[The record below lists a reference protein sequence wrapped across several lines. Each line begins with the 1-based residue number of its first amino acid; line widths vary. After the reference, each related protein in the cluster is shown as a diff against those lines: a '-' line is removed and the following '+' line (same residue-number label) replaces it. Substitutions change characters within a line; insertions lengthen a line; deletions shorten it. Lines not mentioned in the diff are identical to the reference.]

1 MGAALHCGV
10 RVGRFS
16 PEGRRSSASTIVTVS
31 HWGDIMRTLIAA
43 LVSVWMLAAV
53 AHAQLPDMPAR
64 DPQAQK
70 TGTAQLSGRVISLES
85 GRPLRRA
92 TVRAVGPELREG
104 RSATTDRD
112 GRWTLKGLPAGKYV
126 VSVTKG
132 GYVTLSYGQR
142 RPFDRGQQV
151 DVATGQTIDKLDVS
165 LPKGGVIVGRIQDE
179 FGEPFAGIRVA
190 TMRSRYVNGQRR
202 LVAVGPTDTT
212 DDIGQ
217 YRLHGLAPGEYYVS
231 ATNANVSFDVSD
243 DRLGY
248 ATTYFPGTPMLGDA
262 QRVTVTQG
270 QETANVNFD
279 LAPTRMASVSGI
291 ATNSQGKP
299 LANSLIVL
307 TSPLLQAG
315 IPTLSPAM
323 VRPDGSFTISNVTPG
338 DYRLETYAVADVQA
352 LTAAGGQSGVAETVS
367 MPITVNGEDI
377 TGLTVVAMPTTT
389 ATGRI
394 AFEGESSPKVVPG
407 AVTVM
412 AVPPAPTSIIP
423 GGLGRVRDD
432 WTFEAR
438 GLTDRRIFRV
448 SPPSGWYLKSVSL
461 KGNDV
466 TDSGVEC
473 TPGEDISGVEV
484 LLTKQAGT
492 IAGTAMLD
500 SKRATDYVVV
510 AFASDRARW
519 GTPSRFVRTAKPDQS
534 GRFEIKGLP
543 ADTYLVVALEY
554 LEPGEEAD
562 PEVLERLRPH
572 ATDLTLAEGEA
583 KVVSLKIR

>member
-1 MGAALHCGV
+1 MRLTGSAVLALFLATAAARAQVPGMP
-10 RVGRFS
+10 GRDA
-16 PEGRRSSASTIVTVS
+16 SA
-31 HWGDIMRTLIAA
+31 
-43 LVSVWMLAAV
+43 
-53 AHAQLPDMPAR
+53 P
-64 DPQAQK
+64 K

-104 RSATTDRD
+104 RSATTDGD
-112 GRWTLKGLPAGKYV
+112 GRWTIKGLPAGKYV

-142 RPFDRGQQV
+142 RPFDQGQQV
-151 DVATGQTIDKLDVS
+151 DLAAGQAIEKLDVS

-202 LVAVGPTDTT
+202 LVAVGPTDIT

-217 YRLHGLAPGEYYVS
+217 FRLHGLAPGDYYVS
-231 ATNANVSFDVSD
+231 ATNANVSFDVSE

-248 ATTYFPGTPMLGDA
+248 TTTYFPGTPILGEA
-262 QRVTVTQG
+262 ERVTVTQG
-270 QETANVNFD
+270 QETANINFD
-279 LAPTRMASVSGI
+279 LAPTRVANVSGV

-299 LANSLIVL
+299 LANSLILL
-307 TSPLLQAG
+307 TSPLLSAG

-338 DYRLETYAVADVQA
+338 DYRLETYAIADVQA

-377 TGLTVVAMPTTT
+377 TGLAVVAMPTTT

-394 AFEGESSPKVVPG
+394 VFEGEPNPKIVPG
-407 AVTVM
+407 AVTVI
-412 AVPPAPTSIIP
+412 AVPPALTSIIP
-423 GGLGRVRDD
+423 GGLGRVRED
-432 WTFEAR
+432 WTFETK
-438 GLTDRRIFRV
+438 GLTDKRIFRV
-448 SPPSGWYLKSVSL
+448 NPPSGWFLKSVSL
-461 KGNDV
+461 KGSDI
-466 TDSGVEC
+466 TDAGVEC
-473 TPGEDISGVEV
+473 KPGEDISGVEV
-484 LLTKQAGT
+484 LLSKQTGSLAGSV
-492 IAGTAMLD
+492 MLEG
-500 SKRATDYVVV
+500 KRATDYVVV
-510 AFASDRARW
+510 AFAADRARW
-519 GTPSRFVRTAKPDQS
+519 GAASRFVRTMKPDQS

-543 ADTYLVVALEY
+543 AETYLVVALEY

-562 PEVLERLRPH
+562 PEVLERLRAH
-572 ATDLTLAEGEA
+572 ATEVTMAEGEA

>member
-1 MGAALHCGV
+1 MRLT
-10 RVGRFS
+10 
-16 PEGRRSSASTIVTVS
+16 ASVVV
-31 HWGDIMRTLIAA
+31 A
-43 LVSVWMLAAV
+43 MLFATAP
-53 AHAQLPDMPAR
+53 AHAQLPGMPGR
-64 DPQAQK
+64 DASTSK
-70 TGTAQLSGRVISLES
+70 TGTAQLSGRVMSLES

-92 TVRAVGPELREG
+92 TVRAFGSELREG
-104 RSATTDRD
+104 RSATTDAD
-112 GRWTLKGLPAGKYV
+112 GRWTLKGLPAGKYA

-132 GYVTLSYGQR
+132 GYVTLNYGQR
-142 RPFDRGQQV
+142 RPFDQGQQV
-151 DVATGQTIDKLDVS
+151 DVAAGQAIEKLDVS

-202 LVAVGPTDTT
+202 LVAVGPTDIT

-217 YRLHGLAPGEYYVS
+217 FRLHGLAPGEYYVS
-231 ATNANVSFDVSD
+231 ATNANVSFDVSE

-248 ATTYFPGTPMLGDA
+248 ATTYFPGTPMLGEA

-270 QETANVNFD
+270 QETANINFD
-279 LAPTRMASVSGI
+279 LAPTRVANVSGM

-307 TSPLLQAG
+307 TSPLLSAG

-338 DYRLETYAVADVQA
+338 EYRLETYAIADVQA
-352 LTAAGGQSGVAETVS
+352 LTAAAGQSGVAETVS
-367 MPITVNGEDI
+367 MPLTVTGEDI
-377 TGLTVVAMPTTT
+377 TGLSVVAMPTTT

-394 AFEGESSPKVVPG
+394 AFEGEPNPKIVPG

-412 AVPPAPTSIIP
+412 AVPPALTSIIP
-423 GGLGRVRDD
+423 GGLGRVRED

-438 GLTDRRIFRV
+438 GLTDKRIFRV
-448 SPPSGWYLKSVSL
+448 NPPSGWFLKSVSL
-461 KGNDV
+461 KGNDI
-466 TDSGVEC
+466 TDAGIEC
-473 TPGEDISGVEV
+473 KPGEDISGVEV
-484 LLTKQAGT
+484 LLSKQAGSV
-492 IAGTAMLD
+492 AGTVMLEG
-500 SKRATDYVVV
+500 KRATDYVVV
-510 AFASDRARW
+510 AFAADRTRW
-519 GTPSRFVRTAKPDQS
+519 GVASRFVRTTKPDQS

-543 ADTYLVVALEY
+543 AETYLVIALEY

-562 PEVLERLRPH
+562 PEVLERLRSH
-572 ATDLTLAEGEA
+572 ATEVTMAEGEA